1 MKCLFK
7 GTAVAMVTPFKNGQV
22 DYQAL
27 EGLIE
32 NDLTQ
37 GAKAIVLLGTTG
49 EGATIKEKEREKMIR
64 FAKKVIGNRCKLIV
78 GTGHN
83 DFDKAYSNTVMAKRL
98 GADGAL
104 VVTPYY
110 NKTTQKGLVEYY
122 SKLAEI
128 GLPIIMYNVPSRT
141 GLCID
146 VDTVKKLAKV
156 KNVVGIKESTNDIER
171 IIKLAK
177 VCNGK
182 IALYSGED
190 FLNYVFYCL
199 GASGCVSVS
208 ANAFCSLEQKVFD
221 LTQMGDYKNARL
233 VADKLSALQKAL
245 FVETNPIPIKYVL
258 NKLGKIENEV
268 RLPLV
273 SLSDKHKKKLDAEV
287 EKLI

>member
-32 NDLTQ
+32 NDLAQ

-49 EGATIKEKEREKMIR
+49 EGATVKEKEREKMIR

-208 ANAFCSLEQKVFD
+208 ANAFCNLEQKVFD

-233 VADKLSALQKAL
+233 VAEKLSALQKAL
-245 FVETNPIPIKYVL
+245 FVETNPIPIKYAL
-258 NKLGKIENEV
+258 SKLGKIENEV

-273 SLSDKHKKKLDAEV
+273 KLSEKNKNKIDREI
-287 EKLI
+287 EKLL